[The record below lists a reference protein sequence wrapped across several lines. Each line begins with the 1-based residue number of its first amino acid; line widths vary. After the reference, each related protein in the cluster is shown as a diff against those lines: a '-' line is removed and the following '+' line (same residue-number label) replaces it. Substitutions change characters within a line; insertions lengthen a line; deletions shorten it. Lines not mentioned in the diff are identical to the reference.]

1 MLTTE
6 WRNVFSIFSIT
17 HVMKGG
23 KQGTIEYSKS
33 SIPSITKSKKGTLVV
48 VSEIKLL
55 ESFKCKFWI
64 LELSAV
70 DWMKFDVILFGY

>member
-1 MLTTE
+1 
-6 WRNVFSIFSIT
+6 
-17 HVMKGG
+17 MKGG

-48 VSEIKLL
+48 VSEIELL

-70 DWMKFDVILFGY
+70 G